1 MSFSFCLRKGEIM
14 GVFKKLGWFF
24 KKEKK
29 RYILGIIFLALT
41 SFANLVPPRVL
52 GLMADQLDK
61 GHITWKQYGVLVLAV
76 LAGAVVLYLLRYFW
90 RKQIWGGAAELERQM
105 RSRLFRHFMIMDRTF
120 YQRHQIGD
128 LMAHATNDV
137 SAIQNVAGDG
147 VLTLV
152 DSLMMGLSTMIA
164 MIIFVDFRLTIVAM
178 LPLPFLAWGAQKL
191 GQHLHAAF
199 DQSQAAFSK
208 LNNKTQESV
217 TGIKVLKTFNQGKED
232 TAAFD
237 KMVDQTIKIN
247 RRVFIWDSLF
257 DPLGT
262 IIIGLTYT
270 ITIIYGGLLVKNKIL
285 SVGQLVSFIAYISNM
300 VWPMFAIGYLF
311 NILER
316 GSASYDRVEKLL
328 KEKPLITDQKA
339 DDSLTAEDIHGDLQY
354 DVKSF
359 AYPDEKDVEV
369 LHNIKFTLKT
379 GQTLGLVG
387 RVGSGKTTIIQLLLR
402 EFDNY
407 DGKITLNGHDIR
419 EIPLNVLL
427 RQISYVPQNNYLF
440 STSIRNN
447 IAFAEKN
454 AEDNQI
460 IEAAKKSDLHND
472 ILQMP
477 RSYNT
482 LVGENGVSL
491 SGGQKQRMSIARALL
506 KQSQILIM
514 DDALSA
520 VDAKT
525 ETEILHALRKERN
538 GKTTLIAAHR
548 LTSVMNADLILV
560 LKDGKIVERG
570 THDQLLA
577 NNGWYAEMWR
587 RQELEEKVGEKH
599 E

>member
-1 MSFSFCLRKGEIM
+1 M
-14 GVFKKLGWFF
+14 GIFKKLGWFF
-24 KKEKK
+24 KKEKT
-29 RYILGIIFLALT
+29 RYIIGITFLALT

-52 GLMADQLDK
+52 GLMADQLDQ
-61 GHITWKQYGVLVLAV
+61 GHISWGQYGMLILAV
-76 LAGAVVLYLLRYFW
+76 IAAAIVLYILRYFW

-105 RSRLFRHFMIMDRTF
+105 RSKLFAHFMKMDRTF
-120 YQRHQIGD
+120 YQRHRTGD

-152 DSLMMGLSTMIA
+152 DSLMMGVSTMIA
-164 MIIFVDFRLTIVAM
+164 MIIFVDVRLTIVAL

-191 GQHLHAAF
+191 GNRLHDAF
-199 DQSQAAFSK
+199 NESQAAFSR

-217 TGIKVLKTFNQGKED
+217 SGIKVLKTFGQGKED

-237 KMVDQTIKIN
+237 KMVQDTIKIN
-247 RRVFIWDSLF
+247 RRVFVWDSLF

-270 ITIIYGGLLVKNKIL
+270 ITIIYGGLLVTNHVL
-285 SVGQLVSFIAYISNM
+285 SIGQLVSFIAYIGNM
-300 VWPMFAIGYLF
+300 VWPMFAIGYLY

-316 GSASYDRVEKLL
+316 GSASYDRVQKLL
-328 KEKPLITDQKA
+328 DEQPLITDAHA
-339 DDSLTAEDIHGDLQY
+339 DESLTAKDIDGDLKYQI
-354 DVKSF
+354 KSF
-359 AYPDEKDVEV
+359 AYPDEKDIPV
-369 LHNIKFTLKT
+369 LQKIDFTLHK
-379 GQTLGLVG
+379 GETLGLVG

-402 EFDNY
+402 EFDDY
-407 DGKITLNGHDIR
+407 DGQIALNGHDIR

-440 STSIRNN
+440 STSIQKN
-447 IAFAEKN
+447 ISFSQADAG
-454 AEDNQI
+454 DNQV

-477 RSYNT
+477 RSYQT

-506 KQSQILIM
+506 KHSQILIM

-525 ETEILHALRKERN
+525 ETEILKSLKKERQ

-560 LKDGKIVERG
+560 LKNGRIVERG
-570 THDQLLA
+570 NHEQLLSED
-577 NNGWYAEMWR
+577 GWYAEMWR
-587 RQELEEKVGEKH
+587 RQELEEKVGDANE
-599 E
+599 

>member
-1 MSFSFCLRKGEIM
+1 MNI
-14 GVFKKLGWFF
+14 FKKLGWFF
-24 KKEKK
+24 KQEKK
-29 RYILGIIFLALT
+29 RYIVGIAFLALT
-41 SFANLVPPRVL
+41 SLANLVPPRVL

-61 GHITWKQYGVLVLAV
+61 GHISWGQYGMLIIAV
-76 LAGAVVLYLLRYFW
+76 LAAAFVLYILRYFW

-105 RSRLFRHFMIMDRTF
+105 RSKLFDHFMIMDRTF
-120 YQRHQIGD
+120 YQRHRTGD

-152 DSLMMGLSTMIA
+152 DSLIMGLSTMIA
-164 MIIFVDFRLTIVAM
+164 MIVFVDWRLTIVAL
-178 LPLPFLAWGAQKL
+178 LPLPFLAWGAKHL
-191 GQHLHAAF
+191 GDNLHNAF
-199 DQSQAAFSK
+199 DKSQAAFSR
-208 LNNKTQESV
+208 LNNKTQESIS
-217 TGIKVLKTFNQGKED
+217 GIKVIKTFGQSEQDIN
-232 TAAFD
+232 AFD
-237 KMVDQTIKIN
+237 KMVDDTIKIN
-247 RRVFIWDSLF
+247 KKVFIWDSLF

-270 ITIIYGGLLVKNKIL
+270 ITIIYGGLLVSDKIL
-285 SVGQLVSFIAYISNM
+285 SVGQLVSFIAYIGNM

-316 GSASYDRVEKLL
+316 GSASYDRVQKLL
-328 KEKPLITDQKA
+328 DEKPLITDAHA
-339 DDSLTAEDIHGDLQY
+339 DESLTPTDIHGDLQY

-359 AYPDEKDVEV
+359 AYPDEKDIPV
-369 LHNIKFTLKT
+369 LRDIHFALKT

-387 RVGSGKTTIIQLLLR
+387 RVGAGKTTIIQLLLR

-407 DGKITLNGHDIR
+407 AGKITLNGHDIR
-419 EIPLNVLL
+419 NIPLNVLL
-427 RQISYVPQNNYLF
+427 RQIAYVPQNNYLF
-440 STSIRNN
+440 STSIQKN
-447 IAFAEKN
+447 IAFSDVN
-454 AEDNQI
+454 AQDNQI
-460 IEAAKKSDLHND
+460 IAAAKKSDLHND

-477 RSYNT
+477 REYST

-506 KQSQILIM
+506 KQSQILIL

-525 ETEILHALRKERN
+525 ETEILQALRKERKD
-538 GKTTLIAAHR
+538 KTTLIAAHR

-577 NNGWYAEMWR
+577 QNGWYAEMWR
-587 RQELEEKVGEKH
+587 KQELEDEVGDSNE
-599 E
+599 

>member
-1 MSFSFCLRKGEIM
+1 M
-14 GVFKKLGWFF
+14 GIFKKLKWFF

-29 RYILGIIFLALT
+29 RYILGITFLALT

-52 GLMADQLDK
+52 GLMADKLDK
-61 GHITWKQYGVLVLAV
+61 GHISWMEYGMLILAV
-76 LAGAVVLYLLRYFW
+76 LAAAIVLYILRYFW

-105 RSRLFRHFMIMDRTF
+105 RSKLFKHFMKMDRTF
-120 YQRHQIGD
+120 YQKHRTGD

-164 MIIFVDFRLTIVAM
+164 MIIFVDVRLTVVAL

-191 GQHLHAAF
+191 GNRLHDAF
-199 DQSQAAFSK
+199 NDSQAAFSR

-217 TGIKVLKTFNQGKED
+217 SGIKVLKTFGQGKED

-237 KMVDQTIKIN
+237 RMVNETIKIN
-247 RRVFIWDSLF
+247 RRVFLWDSLF

-270 ITIIYGGLLVKNKIL
+270 ITIIYGGLLVTNHVL
-285 SVGQLVSFIAYISNM
+285 SIGQLVSFIAYIGNM

-316 GSASYDRVEKLL
+316 GSASYDRVQRLL
-328 KEKPLITDQKA
+328 DEKPLITDEHA
-339 DDSLTAEDIHGDLQY
+339 DDSITAKDIDGDLKY
-354 DVKSF
+354 DIKSF
-359 AYPDEKDVEV
+359 AYPDEKDIPV
-369 LHNIKFTLKT
+369 LQNINFTLLK

-402 EFDNY
+402 EFDDY
-407 DGKITLNGHDIR
+407 DGVITLNGHDIR

-440 STSIRNN
+440 STSIQRN
-447 IAFAEKN
+447 ISFAEAG
-454 AEDNQI
+454 AEQDQV
-460 IEAAKKSDLHND
+460 IEAAKKSDLHSD

-477 RSYNT
+477 RSYQT

-506 KQSQILIM
+506 KHSQILIM

-525 ETEILHALRKERN
+525 ETAILKSLKKERQ

-570 THDQLLA
+570 NHEQLLA
-577 NNGWYAEMWR
+577 ADGWYAEMWR
-587 RQELEEKVGEKH
+587 RQELEVGEKD
-599 E
+599 EY

>member
-1 MSFSFCLRKGEIM
+1 MNIFS
-14 GVFKKLGWFF
+14 KLGWFF
-24 KKEKK
+24 KQEKK
-29 RYILGIIFLALT
+29 RYIVGIAFLALT
-41 SFANLVPPRVL
+41 SLANLVPPRVL

-61 GHITWKQYGVLVLAV
+61 GHISWGQYGMLIIAV
-76 LAGAVVLYLLRYFW
+76 LAAAFVLYILRYFW

-105 RSRLFRHFMIMDRTF
+105 RSKLFDHFMIMDRTF
-120 YQRHQIGD
+120 YQRHRTGD

-152 DSLMMGLSTMIA
+152 DSLIMGLSTMIA
-164 MIIFVDFRLTIVAM
+164 MIVFVDWRLTIVAL
-178 LPLPFLAWGAQKL
+178 LPLPFLAWGAKHL
-191 GQHLHAAF
+191 GDNLHNAF
-199 DQSQAAFSK
+199 DKSQAAFSR
-208 LNNKTQESV
+208 LNNKTQESIS
-217 TGIKVLKTFNQGKED
+217 GIKVIKTFGQSEQD
-232 TAAFD
+232 TNAFD
-237 KMVDQTIKIN
+237 KMVDDTIKIN
-247 RRVFIWDSLF
+247 KKVFIWDSLF

-270 ITIIYGGLLVKNKIL
+270 ITIIYGGLLVSDKIL
-285 SVGQLVSFIAYISNM
+285 SVGQLVSFIAYIGNM

-316 GSASYDRVEKLL
+316 GSASYDRVQKLL
-328 KEKPLITDQKA
+328 DEKPLITDAHA
-339 DDSLTAEDIHGDLQY
+339 DESLTPTDIHGDLQY

-359 AYPDEKDVEV
+359 AYPDEKDIPV
-369 LHNIKFTLKT
+369 LRDIHFALKT

-387 RVGSGKTTIIQLLLR
+387 RVGAGKTTIIQLLLR

-407 DGKITLNGHDIR
+407 AGKITLNGNDIR
-419 EIPLNVLL
+419 NIPLNVLL
-427 RQISYVPQNNYLF
+427 RQIAYVPQNNYLF
-440 STSIRNN
+440 STSIQKN
-447 IAFAEKN
+447 IAFSDVN
-454 AEDNQI
+454 AQDNQI
-460 IEAAKKSDLHND
+460 IAAAKKSDLHND

-477 RSYNT
+477 REYST

-506 KQSQILIM
+506 KQSQILIL

-525 ETEILHALRKERN
+525 ETEILQALRKERKD
-538 GKTTLIAAHR
+538 KTTLIAAHR

-577 NNGWYAEMWR
+577 QNGWYAEMWR
-587 RQELEEKVGEKH
+587 KQELEDEVGDSNE
-599 E
+599 

>member
-1 MSFSFCLRKGEIM
+1 M
-14 GVFKKLGWFF
+14 GIFKKLKWFF

-29 RYILGIIFLALT
+29 RYILGITFLALT

-61 GHITWKQYGVLVLAV
+61 GHISWMEYGMLILAV
-76 LAGAVVLYLLRYFW
+76 LAAAIVLYILRYFW

-105 RSRLFRHFMIMDRTF
+105 RSKLFKHFMKMDRTF
-120 YQRHQIGD
+120 YQKHRTGD

-164 MIIFVDFRLTIVAM
+164 MIIFVDVRLTVVAL

-191 GQHLHAAF
+191 GNRLHDAF
-199 DQSQAAFSK
+199 NDSQAAFSR

-217 TGIKVLKTFNQGKED
+217 SGIKVLKTFGQGKED

-237 KMVDQTIKIN
+237 RMVNETIKIN
-247 RRVFIWDSLF
+247 RCVFLWDSLF

-270 ITIIYGGLLVKNKIL
+270 ITIIYGGLLVTNHVL
-285 SVGQLVSFIAYISNM
+285 SIGQLVSFIAYIGNM

-316 GSASYDRVEKLL
+316 GSASYDRVQKLL
-328 KEKPLITDQKA
+328 DEKPLITDEHA
-339 DDSLTAEDIHGDLQY
+339 DDSITAKDIDGDLKY
-354 DVKSF
+354 DIKSF
-359 AYPDEKDVEV
+359 AYPDEKDIPV
-369 LHNIKFTLKT
+369 LQNINFTLLK

-402 EFDNY
+402 EFDDY
-407 DGKITLNGHDIR
+407 DGVITLNGHDIR

-440 STSIRNN
+440 STSIQRN
-447 IAFAEKN
+447 ISFAE
-454 AEDNQI
+454 AGVEQDQV
-460 IEAAKKSDLHND
+460 IEAAKKSDLHSD

-477 RSYNT
+477 RSYQT

-491 SGGQKQRMSIARALL
+491 SGGQKQRMAIARALL
-506 KQSQILIM
+506 KHSQILIM

-525 ETEILHALRKERN
+525 ETAILKSLKKERQ

-570 THDQLLA
+570 NHEQLLA
-577 NNGWYAEMWR
+577 ADGWYAEMWR
-587 RQELEEKVGEKH
+587 RQELEVGEKD

>member
-1 MSFSFCLRKGEIM
+1 MNIFS
-14 GVFKKLGWFF
+14 KLGWFF
-24 KKEKK
+24 KQEKK
-29 RYILGIIFLALT
+29 RYIVGITFLALT
-41 SFANLVPPRVL
+41 SLANLVPPRVL

-61 GHITWKQYGVLVLAV
+61 GHISWGQYGMLIIAV
-76 LAGAVVLYLLRYFW
+76 LAAAFVLYILRYFW

-105 RSRLFRHFMIMDRTF
+105 RSKLFDHFMIMDRTF
-120 YQRHQIGD
+120 YQRHRTGD

-152 DSLMMGLSTMIA
+152 DSLIMGLSTMIA
-164 MIIFVDFRLTIVAM
+164 MIVFVDWRLTIVAL
-178 LPLPFLAWGAQKL
+178 LPLPFLAWSAKHL
-191 GQHLHAAF
+191 GDNLHNAF
-199 DQSQAAFSK
+199 DKSQAAFSR
-208 LNNKTQESV
+208 LNNKTQESIS
-217 TGIKVLKTFNQGKED
+217 GIKVIKTFGQSEQD
-232 TAAFD
+232 TNAFD
-237 KMVDQTIKIN
+237 KMVDDTIKIN
-247 RRVFIWDSLF
+247 KKVFIWDSLF

-270 ITIIYGGLLVKNKIL
+270 ITIIYGGLLVSDKIL
-285 SVGQLVSFIAYISNM
+285 SVGQLVSFIAYIGNM

-316 GSASYDRVEKLL
+316 GSASYDRVQKLL
-328 KEKPLITDQKA
+328 DEKPLITDAHA
-339 DDSLTAEDIHGDLQY
+339 DERLTPTDIHGDLQY
-354 DVKSF
+354 DVKLF
-359 AYPDEKDVEV
+359 AYPDEKDIPV
-369 LHNIKFTLKT
+369 LRDIHFALKT

-387 RVGSGKTTIIQLLLR
+387 RVGAGKTTIIQLLLR

-407 DGKITLNGHDIR
+407 EGKITLNGHDIR
-419 EIPLNVLL
+419 NIPLNVLL
-427 RQISYVPQNNYLF
+427 RQIAYVPQNNYLF
-440 STSIRNN
+440 STSIQKN
-447 IAFAEKN
+447 IAFSDVN
-454 AEDNQI
+454 AQDNQI
-460 IEAAKKSDLHND
+460 IAAAKKSDLHND

-477 RSYNT
+477 REYST

-506 KQSQILIM
+506 KQSQILIL

-525 ETEILHALRKERN
+525 ETEILQALRKERKD
-538 GKTTLIAAHR
+538 KTTLIAAHR

-577 NNGWYAEMWR
+577 QNGWYAEMWR
-587 RQELEEKVGEKH
+587 KQELEDEVGDSNE
-599 E
+599 

>member
-1 MSFSFCLRKGEIM
+1 M
-14 GVFKKLGWFF
+14 GIFKKLGWFF

-29 RYILGIIFLALT
+29 RYIIGITFLALT

-61 GHITWKQYGVLVLAV
+61 GHISWGQYGMLILAV
-76 LAGAVVLYLLRYFW
+76 IATAVVLYILRFFW
-90 RKQIWGGAAELERQM
+90 RKQIWGGAAQLERQM
-105 RSRLFRHFMIMDRTF
+105 RSKLYNHFMDMDRTF
-120 YQRHQIGD
+120 YQRHRTGD

-152 DSLMMGLSTMIA
+152 DSLVMGLSTMIA
-164 MIIFVDFRLTIVAM
+164 MIVFVDFRLTIIAL
-178 LPLPFLAWGAQKL
+178 LPLPFLAWGAKNL
-191 GQHLHAAF
+191 GDRLHDAF
-199 DQSQAAFSK
+199 DKSQAAFSR

-217 TGIKVLKTFNQGKED
+217 SGIKVLKTFGQGQQD
-232 TAAFD
+232 TASFD

-247 RRVFIWDSLF
+247 KRVFVWNCLF

-262 IIIGLTYT
+262 VIIGLNYT
-270 ITIIYGGLLVKNKIL
+270 ITIIYGSLLVTNKVL
-285 SVGQLVSFIAYISNM
+285 SVGQLVSFVAYIGNM

-316 GSASYDRVEKLL
+316 GSASYDRVEKILN
-328 KEKPLITDQKA
+328 EKSLITDEHA
-339 DDSLTAEDIHGDLQY
+339 DDSLTAQDLQGDLNFDIQR
-354 DVKSF
+354 F
-359 AYPDEKDVEV
+359 AYPDEKNVTV
-369 LHNIKFTLKT
+369 LKNVHFLLKP

-402 EFDNY
+402 EFDDY
-407 DGKITLNGHDIR
+407 DGEISLNGHDIR
-419 EIPLNVLL
+419 NIPLNLLL

-440 STSIRNN
+440 STSIQRNISFSN
-447 IAFAEKN
+447 ADAES
-454 AEDNQI
+454 NQI
-460 IEAAKKSDLHND
+460 IDVAKKSDLHND

-491 SGGQKQRMSIARALL
+491 SGGQRQRISIARALL
-506 KQSQILIM
+506 KQSQILIL

-525 ETEILHALRKERN
+525 ESEILSSLREERKD
-538 GKTTLIAAHR
+538 KTTIIATHR
-548 LTSVMNADLILV
+548 LTSVKNADIILV
-560 LKDGKIVERG
+560 LKNGQVIERG
-570 THDQLLA
+570 THQELLDE
-577 NNGWYAEMWR
+577 NGWYADMWQ
-587 RQELEEKVGEKH
+587 RQELEDKVGENDNG
-599 E
+599 